1 MAEIAKSISVEVKPK
16 LTVDLETA
24 QACMTLVNLFLE
36 SNGEYWLARS
46 KDGWRLTTDEEQEHE
61 YRSYFMGRYDGAK
74 TDEERMKWR
83 RLAGLED

>member
-1 MAEIAKSISVEVKPK
+1 MAEIAKSIEVEVKPRIA
-16 LTVDLETA
+16 VDLETA
-24 QACMTLVNLFLE
+24 RTCLRLVCLFLE

-61 YRSYFMGRYDGAK
+61 YRSYSMGRYDGAK